1 MSKIKLILLLFIG
14 TILFSQCKKDDASW
28 TYCVD
33 CNISAW
39 VGTFEG
45 IGVYYSDI
53 DGSTVENVLT
63 IITIDSGSVN
73 ILKPTVT
80 AQDYFTTSF
89 TVTKTDND
97 YYINLPG
104 SSKSLTL
111 MLAQKGDEYKLSG
124 TVKIH
129 HLQSDTLFIDHSISF
144 DTFKNPEN

>member
-1 MSKIKLILLLFIG
+1 MSKIKLILILFIG
-14 TILFSQCKKDDASW
+14 TILFSQCKKDDESW

-39 VGTFEG
+39 IGTFEG
-45 IGVYYSDI
+45 TGVYYSDT
-53 DGSTVENVLT
+53 DGSTVENVPAV
-63 IITIDSGSVN
+63 ITIDSGSAT

-89 TVTKTDND
+89 TVNKTDND

-111 MLAQKGDEYKLSG
+111 MLSKKGVEYKLSG
-124 TVKIH
+124 TVKMYH
-129 HLQSDTLFIDHSISF
+129 YQSDTLFTDHSISF
-144 DTFKNPEN
+144 EAFKNSEN